1 MISSGERQSM
11 SDKNNT
17 LNNKFLPKLK
27 IDSFFISDQLR
38 IILEETFV
46 DRKLQNIEMAIIDG
60 GIHSAIE
67 KYRQNKSPDIILLEV
82 DGELEEIKKFLD
94 HLANY
99 VDGDCKVF
107 VFGSK
112 NDILFYREI
121 ISTGVMDYIPLPVKS
136 NYLIQIIINNVNN
149 KNENIGSKV
158 AACIGAVGGCGTST
172 LAQNIC
178 YVASKTLPK
187 KPLLIDFDV
196 FFSSCSSY
204 INAPESNGLSRA
216 FKSIDRLDSALLEKF
231 IEKTAPFDILY
242 DTDTDLLPEEID
254 LKSTNILLD
263 MARAINPFIFIDM
276 PHAWTKLNAE
286 IVKYSDYILI
296 NSPPTLNGLKNT
308 KVLLDLISSIRKN
321 DNPPTLVFN
330 QCGCYGRGEIS
341 KRDVKNI
348 LDLDEVFFIKDDPKL
363 FTSAEAD
370 GVVASAKAGGNLF
383 RKNIEIINERVFSLN
398 TNLGSKRRKYFWN
411 FLGRSR

>member
-11 SDKNNT
+11 SDNNNAP
-17 LNNKFLPKLK
+17 NNKILLKLK

-38 IILEETFV
+38 IVLEEVFV
-46 DRKLQNIEMAIIDG
+46 DRKLRNVEMAIING
-60 GIHSAIE
+60 GIHGAIK
-67 KYRQNKSPDIILLEV
+67 KYRENKSPDIILLEV
-82 DGELEEIKKFLD
+82 DSELEKIKKFLD

-107 VFGSK
+107 VLGSK

-121 ISTGVMDYIPLPVKS
+121 ISTGVMDYIPLPVKAK
-136 NYLIQIIINNVNN
+136 NLIELIIDAVNDRN
-149 KNENIGSKV
+149 ANIGSKV
-158 AACIGAVGGCGTST
+158 AACIGAVGGCGAST

-178 YVASKTLPK
+178 YIASKTLPK

-196 FFSSCSSY
+196 FFSSCASY
-204 INAPESNGLSRA
+204 INAPESNGLSRV

-231 IEKTAPFDILY
+231 IEKTGPFDMLY
-242 DTDTDLLPEEID
+242 DTKTDLLPEEID
-254 LKSTNILLD
+254 LKSINILLD
-263 MARAINPFIFIDM
+263 RARAISPFIFIDM

-308 KVLLDLISSIRKN
+308 RVLLDLISSIRKN
-321 DNPPTLVFN
+321 DNPPAIAFN
-330 QCGCYGRGEIS
+330 QCGYSGRGEIS
-341 KRDVKNI
+341 KGDIKNI
-348 LDLDEVFFIKDDPKL
+348 LDLDEVFFIKNDPKL

-383 RKNIEIINERVFSLN
+383 RKNIEIINERVFSLSI
-398 TNLGSKRRKYFWN
+398 NLGSKRRKYFWN